1 MTYDS
6 KQHKLKLTENTTFSR
21 KLLLRE
27 GILNIIHRG
36 AKKLSRL
43 YHGSDDP
50 FDTMVA
56 GARAS
61 RIGNY
66 ERLKRSS
73 RDLENETKKVRQ
85 EFSNRQRSLHPAHP
99 ERLEN
104 QFRAETG
111 NPHVHVP
118 SAYVKRAF
126 DPAAAYATIQADP
139 ATSSLDR
146 AVKLKILSVRQK
158 SHEESEDRNEAAH
171 KQSETQK
178 QETRDQ
184 EFRDFGE
191 RKFKEHVQ
199 NIITTNYHH
208 PLTSSQRISDRD
220 KNLYNLAYKSGG
232 KLDKYR
238 RLGDIARG
246 LLSQYVSPSDSP
258 EARFS
263 NIVGHELRRG
273 GKQQE
278 LSPSGVSEPYSSGDS
293 EHAPR

>member
-1 MTYDS
+1 MTYNP
-6 KQHKLKLTENTTFSR
+6 KQHKLTLTENTPFSR

-27 GILNIIHRG
+27 GILNVIHRG

-73 RDLENETKKVRQ
+73 RDLDKETKKVKQ
-85 EFSNRQRSLHPAHP
+85 EFSDRQRSLHPAHP

-104 QFRAETG
+104 QFQAETG

-118 SAYVKRAF
+118 SPYVKRAF

-139 ATSSLDR
+139 ALSSLDR
-146 AVKLKILSVRQK
+146 AVKLKILGVKQK
-158 SHEESEDRNEAAH
+158 AHEESEDRNEAAH
-171 KQSETQK
+171 RQSETQK
-178 QETRDQ
+178 QQARDQ
-184 EFRDFGE
+184 EFKNFGE
-191 RKFKEHVQ
+191 RKFKEHVE

-208 PLTSSQRISDRD
+208 PLTASHRIFERDR
-220 KNLYNLAYKSGG
+220 KLYDLAYKSGG

-238 RLGDIARG
+238 RLGDVARG
-246 LLSQYVSPSDSP
+246 LFTQYVSPSDSP

-278 LSPSGVSEPYSSGDS
+278 LSPSGVSEPFSSGDS